1 MPARVSQEG
10 RDMTLNRRDF
20 LKVSVASSGGLL
32 LSLSLPGCSSLPSD
46 AVDTDRGWQPDAWL
60 EITGKNEI
68 YFTLARVEM
77 GQGTY
82 TGLTTLIAEE
92 LDVHPE
98 AIQPRFAPV
107 ASEYR
112 NPLYKLQL
120 TGGSSSV
127 ATSWKPLRVAGA
139 SARAMLV
146 GAAAKVWKVDSREC
160 STSDGQ
166 VFHPNGS
173 DSLSYGQLVE
183 LAARETA
190 PSDPGLK
197 PRSEWKFIGKK
208 SKRLDAEAK
217 STGQPI
223 YGIDVELD
231 GMVYAV
237 VSRPPRHGGRVRS
250 FDDTAARALPGVLD
264 VFEIDRGVAVV
275 ADKYWRAR
283 KAQSALTIEWDNTDA
298 LAVSTSEVFS
308 GYHEAADDDAGESER
323 SEGDYDEASE
333 QADRVIESS
342 YEQPYLA
349 HATLEPMNATAHYRE
364 GVIDIW
370 APTQAPDLGRIAAAR
385 STDLSPDDVTIHTT
399 FLGGGF
405 GRRLSNDYIEEAAA
419 VAFRIRKPVKLIWSR
434 EEDTRHDFYRPA
446 MLHRMKASVRGNQV
460 TGWHHQIV
468 GPQILDWYV
477 RNAAPAQY
485 PWAPKFMYDTLGK
498 VGLMAEGIA
507 TPKDHSAIEGAIE
520 YPYAVPSL
528 DIRHTHTDPGVP
540 ISWWRSVGFS
550 HNGFAVETFMDELA
564 HSLGKDPYQFRRSLI
579 DHEPRHLAVLDRAVA
594 MAGWDQPVPEGRGR
608 GIALYR
614 SFGTYVAQV
623 VEASI
628 ENGEIRVHRVDCAVD
643 CGQVINPGIVR
654 DQIEGG
660 IIFGITAALFGEI
673 DFKQGEVQQSNFHD
687 YRLLRNYELP
697 DIVVDIVDS
706 QEAPT
711 GVGEPGVPPVLPA
724 LGNALFALTGKRQRR
739 LPLRAET

>member
-1 MPARVSQEG
+1 
-10 RDMTLNRRDF
+10 MTMNRRDF
-20 LKVSVASSGGLL
+20 LKVSAAGSGGLL
-32 LSLSLPGCSSLPSD
+32 VSLSLPGCSGFQTDESD
-46 AVDTDRGWQPDAWL
+46 DEGSWKPDAWL
-60 EITGKNEI
+60 ELTSDNKIH
-68 YFTLARVEM
+68 FTLARVEM

-92 LDVHPE
+92 LEVKPE
-98 AIQPRFAPV
+98 VITPGFAPV

-112 NPLYKLQL
+112 NPLYNLQL
-120 TGGSSSV
+120 TGGSTSL
-127 ATSWKPLRVAGA
+127 ATSWEPLRVAGA
-139 SARAMLV
+139 SARIMLV
-146 GAAAKVWKVDSREC
+146 KAAARVWKVSPDQC
-160 STSDGQ
+160 SVSDRK
-166 VFHPNGS
+166 VVHPDGKTR
-173 DSLSYGQLVE
+173 LSYGDLVT

-190 PSDPGLK
+190 PDEPALK
-197 PRSEWKFIGKK
+197 SPDQWKYIGKNK
-208 SKRLDAEAK
+208 GRLDAKAK

-231 GMVYAV
+231 DMVYAV
-237 VSRPPRHGGRVRS
+237 VTRPPRHGGRVRS
-250 FDDTAARALPGVLD
+250 FDRSKALAMTGVID

-283 KAQSALTIEWDNTDA
+283 KAQNALSVEWDFSDA
-298 LAVSTSEVFS
+298 VAVSTDDVFA
-308 GYHEAADDDAGESER
+308 GYQEAADNDAGESER
-323 SEGDYDEASE
+323 SEGDFESASLS
-333 QADRVIESS
+333 ADRMIEAS

-364 GVIDIW
+364 GAIDIW

-385 STDLSPDDVTIHTT
+385 STDLSPSDVTIHTT

-405 GRRLSNDYIEEAAA
+405 GRRLTNDYIEEAAA
-419 VAFRIRKPVKLIWSR
+419 VAYKVRKPVKLIWSR

-446 MLHRMKASVRGNQV
+446 MLHRMSATIKGSDV

-485 PWAPKFMYDTLGK
+485 PWAPKFMYNSLGK
-498 VGLMAEGIA
+498 VGIMAEGLA

-520 YPYAVPSL
+520 YPYAVPNL

-564 HSLGKDPYQFRRSLI
+564 HELGKNAYEFRRELI
-579 DHEPRHLAVLDRAVA
+579 RHEPRHLEVLDRVVA
-594 MAGWDQPVPEGRGR
+594 MSGWSEPVSAGRAR
-608 GIALYR
+608 GIALFR

-628 ENGEIRVHRVDCAVD
+628 EQGEIKVHRVDCAVD
-643 CGQVINPGIVR
+643 CGQVVNPAIVR

-660 IIFGITAALFGEI
+660 IVFGITAALFGEI
-673 DFKQGEVQQSNFHD
+673 DLENGEVQQSNFHD
-687 YRLLRNYELP
+687 YLLLRNYQLP
-697 DIVVDIVDS
+697 DIRVEIVENDA
-706 QEAPT
+706 APT
-711 GVGEPGVPPVLPA
+711 GVGEPGVPPVIPA

-739 LPLRAET
+739 LPLRAEV